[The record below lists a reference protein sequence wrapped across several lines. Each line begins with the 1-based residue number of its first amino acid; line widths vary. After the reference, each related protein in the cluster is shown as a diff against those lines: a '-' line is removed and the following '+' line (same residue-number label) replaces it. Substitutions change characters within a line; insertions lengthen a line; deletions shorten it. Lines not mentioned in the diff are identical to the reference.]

1 MVKAACSWV
10 NSGAM
15 KRRQST
21 KQSAKPAQAA
31 PSKKK
36 VKGTLREARPTPG
49 FEGAGRKKAKAK
61 KCG

>member
-1 MVKAACSWV
+1 
-10 NSGAM
+10 M